1 MVSAFDSHI
10 SSTLFADSELASFF
24 SDEAE
29 IKSLIQVEGELAKVQ
44 AALGVIP
51 QQEGETISSVLGT
64 LTIDP
69 AVVSDGFK
77 KDGIPIPALLKVV
90 RTNLGDREANF
101 LHWGAT
107 SQDVMD
113 TALIL
118 RIKSAVVVIEKRIKI
133 LNERLAELAQ
143 QHRATV
149 MIART
154 RNQNAAPTVFGLKV
168 VNWFMPLL
176 RQRQR
181 LHELLPRLLIVQL
194 GGAVGTNAA
203 LGSRGMEISNAL
215 ANTLELNPASP
226 WHVQRDSIVEFS
238 NWLAMTAGVL
248 AKMAQDLLLM
258 AQSEVGEISFN
269 NGGKSS
275 TMPNK
280 LNPVLPE
287 SIVAL
292 ASFCRTQ
299 SDLMQQTL
307 HGQNERDGIG
317 MSMERLVLGPL
328 TCAAG
333 ACINLAQRS
342 IDTVKINQQKMLSNL
357 EADNGQVL
365 AEAAV
370 FELSSVIPRV
380 DAAGLVASACQL
392 SVENRSHM
400 LDELSA
406 LVSVDIDWENLK
418 QPANY
423 LGSADE
429 IIDRAI
435 RENNS
440 VA

>member
-118 RIKSAVVVIEKRIKI
+118 RIKSAVVVIEKRIKT

-203 LGSRGMEISNAL
+203 LGSRGIEISNAL

-238 NWLAMTAGVL
+238 NWLAMTAGC
-248 AKMAQDLLLM
+248 LLYT
-258 AQSEVGEISFN
+258 SPS
-269 NGGKSS
+269 
-275 TMPNK
+275 P
-280 LNPVLPE
+280 
-287 SIVAL
+287 
-292 ASFCRTQ
+292 
-299 SDLMQQTL
+299 
-307 HGQNERDGIG
+307 RD
-317 MSMERLVLGPL
+317 S
-328 TCAAG
+328 
-333 ACINLAQRS
+333 
-342 IDTVKINQQKMLSNL
+342 
-357 EADNGQVL
+357 
-365 AEAAV
+365 
-370 FELSSVIPRV
+370 
-380 DAAGLVASACQL
+380 
-392 SVENRSHM
+392 
-400 LDELSA
+400 
-406 LVSVDIDWENLK
+406 
-418 QPANY
+418 
-423 LGSADE
+423 
-429 IIDRAI
+429 
-435 RENNS
+435 
-440 VA
+440 

>member
-118 RIKSAVVVIEKRIKI
+118 RIKSAVVVIEKRIKT

-203 LGSRGMEISNAL
+203 LGSRGIEISNAL

-280 LNPVLPE
+280 LNPVLPA

-307 HGQNERDGIG
+307 QGQNE
-317 MSMERLVLGPL
+317 
-328 TCAAG
+328 
-333 ACINLAQRS
+333 
-342 IDTVKINQQKMLSNL
+342 
-357 EADNGQVL
+357 
-365 AEAAV
+365 
-370 FELSSVIPRV
+370 
-380 DAAGLVASACQL
+380 
-392 SVENRSHM
+392 
-400 LDELSA
+400 
-406 LVSVDIDWENLK
+406 
-418 QPANY
+418 
-423 LGSADE
+423 
-429 IIDRAI
+429 
-435 RENNS
+435 
-440 VA
+440 